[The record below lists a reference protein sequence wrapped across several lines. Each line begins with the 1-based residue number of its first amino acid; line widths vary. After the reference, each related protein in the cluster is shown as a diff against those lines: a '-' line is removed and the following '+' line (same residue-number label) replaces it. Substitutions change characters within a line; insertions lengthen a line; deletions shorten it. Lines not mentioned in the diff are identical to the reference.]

1 MWIALLTAIAM
12 PVLAGVLL
20 LRVQVTSGMQ
30 DDSDSPFA
38 GRCR

>member
-1 MWIALLTAIAM
+1 MWIVLLTAIVM

-20 LRVQVTSGMQ
+20 LRVQMNGRMH
-30 DDSDSPFA
+30 DDSDSSYA

>member
-1 MWIALLTAIAM
+1 MWIALLAAIVM

-20 LRVQVTSGMQ
+20 LRVQVTGGMQ
-30 DDSDSPFA
+30 DDSESPFA